1 MQGIKAV
8 KIRFTRDANGYITNL
23 SWEDGD
29 GAAEQWREAYNV
41 EVLETPPTL
50 SETAGRIA
58 IAATCYALV
67 REIDRQRAEAIELQ
81 SRLDA
86 LYREIARLKDHLAV
100 RD

>member
-1 MQGIKAV
+1 M

-23 SWEDGD
+23 TWEDGD
-29 GAAEQWREAYNV
+29 GAAEQWREAYNG
-41 EVLETPPTL
+41 ETSKTPASV
-50 SETAGRIA
+50 SEMASRIA
-58 IAATCYALV
+58 LAATCYALV
-67 REIDRQRAEAIELQ
+67 REVDRQRAEAIELQ